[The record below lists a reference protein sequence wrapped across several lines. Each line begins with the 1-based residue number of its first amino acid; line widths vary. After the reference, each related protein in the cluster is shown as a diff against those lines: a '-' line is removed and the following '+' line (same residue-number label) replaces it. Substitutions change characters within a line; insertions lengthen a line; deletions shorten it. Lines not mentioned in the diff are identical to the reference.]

1 MFQAIKYIMIRI
13 QTSPAYIKTSQIVK
27 KIFLFLIAVCAAS
40 CVKVLADRAI
50 AHWGPQRVSRADLVE
65 QAILDM
71 QKKLPIKLDDVTT
84 LIGIGA
90 DQNTDKLLYSI
101 QIENLN
107 RKELYTSY
115 DISSIKD
122 QLSVNL
128 CDSNKENF
136 QNGFNNIEF
145 TYFGNDDS
153 EMFRI
158 FLTPEICQKYNRQ

>member
-1 MFQAIKYIMIRI
+1 MFQAIGYIIMR
-13 QTSPAYIKTSQIVK
+13 IKTSPIVK
-27 KIFLFLIAVCAAS
+27 KIFLFIVAVCAAS
-40 CVKVLADRAI
+40 CGKVLADRA
-50 AHWGPQRVSRADLVE
+50 AEFWRPHRVSRAELVE
-65 QAILDM
+65 RTILDM
-71 QKKLPIKLDDVTT
+71 QKKLPIKLDDVTM
-84 LIGIGA
+84 LIGIGV

-128 CDSNKENF
+128 CNSNKENF

-145 TYFGNDDS
+145 TYFGNDDR

-158 FLTPEICQKYNRQ
+158 FLTPEICRKYN